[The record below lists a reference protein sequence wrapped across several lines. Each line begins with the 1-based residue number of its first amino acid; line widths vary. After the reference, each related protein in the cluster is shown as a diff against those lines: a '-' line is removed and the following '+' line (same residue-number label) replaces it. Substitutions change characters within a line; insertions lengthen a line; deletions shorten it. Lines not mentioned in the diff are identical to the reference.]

1 LRKTRSLGIEHH
13 IYFPGLSR
21 KEEGKPM
28 FKKIAALTLSALAVL
43 TISAFGA
50 GVSGRL
56 VIKGSDTMLPL
67 ANQWAEDFQKKNP
80 RATVSVTGGGSGV
93 GITALINGT
102 CDIATSSR
110 PIEPKEV
117 AAARSRNFVP
127 KEFPVAI
134 DGIAVVVHPSNPI
147 KSLTVD
153 QVRDIYTGK
162 ITNWSQLGVKAGR
175 IVAVG
180 RDTSSG
186 TYKFFQEDVLKGA
199 KYRADMISLPSTNAI
214 ATTVSQDKGA
224 IGYIGI
230 AYAKSFAKRVKVLP
244 ISFGKGKPAI
254 YPSDNAIRSRQ
265 YPISRSLFCYTRG
278 NPTGLAKA
286 FLDFVMSPEG
296 QAGVRKV
303 GYVPIK

>member
-1 LRKTRSLGIEHH
+1 MFRKTAVL
-13 IYFPGLSR
+13 
-21 KEEGKPM
+21 
-28 FKKIAALTLSALAVL
+28 ALSALAAL
-43 TISAFGA
+43 AISAFGA

-67 ANQWAEDFQKKNP
+67 ANQWAEEFQRKNP
-80 RATVSVTGGGSGV
+80 RAVVSVTGGGSGV

-102 CDIATSSR
+102 CDIAVSSR

-117 AAARSRNFVP
+117 AAAKRRNFVP
-127 KEFPVAI
+127 KEIPVAI
-134 DGIAVVVHPSNPI
+134 DGIAVVVHPSNPV

-153 QVRDIYTGK
+153 QVRDIYTGR
-162 ITNWSQLGVKAGR
+162 INNWSQLGVNAGR

-180 RDTSSG
+180 RDTASG

-199 KYRADMISLPSTNAI
+199 KYRADMISLPSNNAI

-230 AYAKSFAKRVKVLP
+230 AYAKSFARKVKIVP
-244 ISFGKGKPAI
+244 ISFGKGKPAV
-254 YPSDNAIRSRQ
+254 YPNDSTIRLRQ

-278 NPTGLAKA
+278 NPTGAAKA
-286 FLDFVMSPEG
+286 FLDFVLSPQG
-296 QAGVRKV
+296 QAAVRKV